1 MASKSKRSTNDKTKF
16 TEAEKN
22 WKLEKLYEDLRAAKQ
37 RCGSVKRKVLTDIE
51 KCYLRGLLCGC
62 SDQEIANERG
72 VVVGTVSDALSKT
85 LYRYIEELLNYTKEI
100 RHWGDVPNF
109 LDQAGYKIQVSE
121 QSQPSH
127 PLPDKQENTLEAS
140 HKIEPI
146 SFLEY
151 FSKAI
156 DQLKS
161 KELDVRIGAI
171 STLGTLAKYSQ
182 PAEHWRIMEYLAS
195 FIRINAPR
203 REEGEEERSPKIS
216 EDIQAALTVI
226 GQRNTQTEQED
237 QKVDL
242 HNTDIAGADLSK
254 AKLQEALFWKANLRK
269 TVLIEAELKG
279 ARFMEANLQGALL
292 IEANLQQAN
301 LLNANLQQASIRKA
315 NLREAWLWNANLQ
328 GANLMEADLQGAILS
343 VANLQA
349 ASLVEANLKGTSLV
363 ETNLQEANLIK
374 ADLQEANLGGANMHG
389 ASLYRANLRGAIL
402 MGANLKQANLTEAQ
416 HLEPQQLELAY
427 GDSETLL
434 PQGFTQPTHW
444 MKSE

>member
-1 MASKSKRSTNDKTKF
+1 MYKPKEAKLFGAAIKQF
-16 TEAEKN
+16 LTEIN
-22 WKLEKLYEDLRAAKQ
+22 LSQRQFAKQ
-37 RCGSVKRKVLTDIE
+37 AGFGDASYISKLVNPKPGK
-51 KCYLRGLLCGC
+51 
-62 SDQEIANERG
+62 EIAEPR
-72 VVVGTVSDALSKT
+72 
-85 LYRYIEELLNYTKEI
+85 KEI
-100 RHWGDVPNF
+100 RQQLAKG
-109 LDQAGYKIQVSE
+109 LGLTE
-121 QSQPSH
+121 Q
-127 PLPDKQENTLEAS
+127 E
-140 HKIEPI
+140 
-146 SFLEY
+146 FLEY
-151 FSKAI
+151 IEQYRNSNVENKTLNFSVVEPEKVIAKPQQKSEQPDASSIEERIFQATNQLDPERPMFSRMSAI
-156 DQLKS
+156 Q
-161 KELDVRIGAI
+161 A
-171 STLGTLAKYSQ
+171 LGEIAKDYSRYQ
-182 PAEHWRIMEYLAS
+182 WNIMEILAA
-195 FIRINAPR
+195 FIRANAPR
-203 REEGEEERSPKIS
+203 KEEGEEERSPKIS

>member
-1 MASKSKRSTNDKTKF
+1 MYKPKDAQLFGAAIKQLL
-16 TEAEKN
+16 TER
-22 WKLEKLYEDLRAAKQ
+22 KLSQRQFAKQ
-37 RCGSVKRKVLTDIE
+37 AGFGDASYISKLVNPKPGKEIAEPRKDIRQQLAKGLGITEQELLEYIEQFRNSNLENKTWNFSSVVEPE
-51 KCYLRGLLCGC
+51 KAITKPH
-62 SDQEIANERG
+62 QEIIESNAGSIQERIFKA
-72 VVVGTVSDALSKT
+72 TNQLDPERPMFSRMSAIQALGEIAKDYS
-85 LYRYIEELLNYTKEI
+85 RYQWN
-100 RHWGDVPNF
+100 
-109 LDQAGYKIQVSE
+109 
-121 QSQPSH
+121 
-127 PLPDKQENTLEAS
+127 
-140 HKIEPI
+140 
-146 SFLEY
+146 
-151 FSKAI
+151 
-156 DQLKS
+156 
-161 KELDVRIGAI
+161 
-171 STLGTLAKYSQ
+171 
-182 PAEHWRIMEYLAS
+182 IMEILAA
-195 FIRINAPR
+195 FVRNNAPR
-203 REEGEEERSPKIS
+203 KEEGEEERSLNIS
-216 EDIQAALTVI
+216 PDIQAALTVI

-349 ASLVEANLKGTSLV
+349 ASLVKANLKGTSLV
-363 ETNLQEANLIK
+363 ETNLQEANLIE

-402 MGANLKQANLTEAQ
+402 MGANLKQANLQEANLRGVDLTEAQ